1 MASSSSIKAGSAY
14 VELLLSDSKFIKGLD
29 KAAARLRAFG
39 AGVTGIGT
47 RIAAGASAILSA
59 LTGTTAV
66 FSEMGDALAK
76 MSGRTGITVE
86 TLSELAYAAEL
97 SGTDVAT
104 LENSVRR
111 MQKTLVEAAKG
122 SSSASEALG
131 QLNLTVADL
140 QGKSPDEQFKLIADR
155 LSQVQSPALRAAL
168 AMKIFGKSGAQLLPL
183 MQDGAAGIEALQK
196 EARDLGLTMSTEDA
210 KAAEVLNDT
219 MDRLW
224 KVIKRTTFVI
234 GSALAPTVEKLA
246 GFITRA
252 IVGVNNW
259 VQANKEL
266 IVSVFKIAGIVLGV
280 GATLI
285 GLGLAITAL
294 GGILGALVTIAGAV
308 GAAIGTIGSILAA
321 ILSPIGLV
329 IAAVVGLGA
338 YLIYVSGVGADAL
351 AWLGDRFTEL
361 KDFAVAA
368 FGGIADALAAGD
380 IALAGKILWLTL
392 RVAFEKGVGWLQS
405 IWLTFRG
412 FFIQTAY
419 DAFYGA
425 LAAWEIIQNGLTVA
439 WIETTAF
446 LSKTWTNFT
455 SGFTQAWNDAINWTS
470 KRLLE
475 LQGLFDSSLDVDA
488 AKKLADQDLASAN
501 AEIERQKQ
509 AALGEREQ
517 QRAAERQQAE
527 KDHQGEL
534 ARIGQES
541 IDKQKSLEDSN
552 AAKVKAAE
560 DELAKAKK
568 ELQDAIAEARQKR
581 DAKDANAPKRPDRPK
596 DAPDALAGLSGQL
609 AAARERTISVAGTF
623 NAFEARGLGSGGV
636 ADRIAKA
643 SEETAKNT
651 KKLLDE
657 MQNLDGSEFD

>member
-1 MASSSSIKAGSAY
+1 MASASSIKAGSAY
-14 VELLLSDSKFIKGLD
+14 VELLLNDSKFIKSLD

-39 AGVTGIGT
+39 TSITGIGT
-47 RIAAGASAILSA
+47 RIAAAAGAVLTA

-86 TLSELAYAAEL
+86 TLSELGYAAEL
-97 SGTDVAT
+97 SGTNVAT
-104 LENSVRR
+104 LESGIRK
-111 MQKTLVEAAKG
+111 MQRALVEAAKG
-122 SSSASEALG
+122 SSNATETLAELG
-131 QLNLTVADL
+131 LTVADL

-168 AMKIFGKSGAQLLPL
+168 AMKIFGKTGAQLLPL
-183 MQDGAAGIEALQK
+183 MQDGAEGIEALQK
-196 EARDLGLTMSTEDA
+196 QARELGLTMSTEDA

-219 MDRLW
+219 MDMLW
-224 KVIKRTTFVI
+224 KVMKRTAFVI
-234 GSALAPTVEKLA
+234 GSALAPTIVKLA
-246 GFITRA
+246 TLVTDA
-252 IVGVNNW
+252 IVGMNDW
-259 VQANKEL
+259 IAANKDL
-266 IVSVFKIAGIVLGV
+266 IVSAFKITAIVLGV
-280 GATLI
+280 GLTLI
-285 GLGLAITAL
+285 GLGAAITVL
-294 GGILGALVTIAGAV
+294 GGVMGALVTVAGAV
-308 GAAIGTIGSILAA
+308 GTAIGTIGSILAA

-329 IAAVVGLGA
+329 IAAVIGLGA

-351 AWLGDRFTEL
+351 QWLGDRFTDL
-361 KDFAVAA
+361 KDFAVAS

-392 RVAFEKGVGWLQS
+392 KVAFEKGVGWLQG

-425 LAAWEIIQNGLTVA
+425 LAAWEIVQNGLTVA

-446 LSKTWTNFT
+446 LSKTWTSFT
-455 SGFTQAWNDAINWTS
+455 SGFTEAWNEAINWTT

-475 LQGLFDSSLDVDA
+475 LQGLFDDTLDVDA
-488 AKKLADQDLASAN
+488 AKQMADQDLAATN

-509 AALGEREQ
+509 AALAEREQ
-517 QRAAERQQAE
+517 QRAAERQQAGKE
-527 KDHQGEL
+527 HQGEM

-541 IDKQKSLEDSN
+541 IDKQKALESDN
-552 AAKVKAAE
+552 AARVKQAE
-560 DELAKAKK
+560 DELARAKQ

-581 DAKDANAPKRPDRPK
+581 QAKDSNAPKRPDRPT

-609 AAARERTISVAGTF
+609 SAARERTISVAGTF
-623 NAFEARGLGSGGV
+623 NAFEARGLGSGGA

-651 KKLLDE
+651 KKILEELQD
-657 MQNLDGSEFD
+657 LDGSEFE